1 MKQLKIIFKKIL
13 KSKITS
19 LLTSSSELDLG
30 FLLAGSGLKPYSHA
44 LTKNVIPAFALQ
56 EFIVSYAICAC
67 APWECPRQSRP
78 TALHLTGG

>member
-1 MKQLKIIFKKIL
+1 MKQLKIIFLKIL

-44 LTKNVIPAFALQ
+44 LTKKCDSSFCTTRVYSVVRYMCLCTMG
-56 EFIVSYAICAC
+56 VS
-67 APWECPRQSRP
+67 
-78 TALHLTGG
+78 